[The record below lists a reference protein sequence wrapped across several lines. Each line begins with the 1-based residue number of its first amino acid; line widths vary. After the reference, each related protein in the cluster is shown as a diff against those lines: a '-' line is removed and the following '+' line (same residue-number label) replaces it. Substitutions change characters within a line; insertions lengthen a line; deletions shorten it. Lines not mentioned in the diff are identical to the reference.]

1 MKTRKTSAGSI
12 ELAIVIAAV
21 CLAWAGSAIA
31 QKADR
36 YSREEADIRIE
47 AESFVQAFNQSD
59 AERPASRWTKG
70 AEYTLP
76 FRVVPNGRAKREQA
90 FKMFLYDNQGIQVQL
105 ALPEIRF
112 PHVAFRVKLTVIF

>member
-1 MKTRKTSAGSI
+1 MKTKRTSAGSI
-12 ELAIVIAAV
+12 KLAIVIAVV

-36 YSREEADIRIE
+36 YSGEKVAIRSE

-59 AERPASRWTKG
+59 AERLASHWTKG
-70 AEYTLP
+70 AEYILP
-76 FRVVPNGRAKREQA
+76 FRVVPKGRAKREQA
-90 FKMFLYDNQGIQVQL
+90 FKMFLYDNQGIQPEM

-112 PHVAFRVKLTVIF
+112 LHVAFHIKLTVIF